1 MKRRL
6 LSLALAAAASSALLI
21 AAPASAESDAKQ
33 EVIDTTR
40 QWIVAENRHDAA
52 SLREIL
58 DDNFITTYAAGKPG
72 NKESF
77 IKAITSG
84 EVDPTQTQDLT
95 DTSVIVD
102 GDTAIIVGNDTF
114 HSATK
119 PPVAPLR
126 FTITYVKRQGRW
138 RALAEHIVSI
148 PGKQ

>member
-1 MKRRL
+1 MKSQL
-6 LSLALAAAASSALLI
+6 LGLALAAGLSI
-21 AAPASAESDAKQ
+21 CAPASAEGDAKQ
-33 EVIDTTR
+33 EVIDRTN
-40 QWIVAENRHDAA
+40 QWIAAENKHDAA
-52 SLREIL
+52 ALRDIL

-77 IKAITSG
+77 IKGITRG
-84 EVDPTQTQDLT
+84 DVDPTQTQDLT

-102 GDTAIIVGNDTF
+102 GDTAIIVGTDTF

-148 PGKQ
+148 PPNR